1 MDRHSLLLPFILIS
15 RWAFTY
21 WYNNNPNYLLCWL
34 QPLATC
40 MHNLQLGKMAIGLQ
54 ISEPWLREY
63 QVWFFACF
71 LCTLWCGS
79 CSTFVILYFF
89 ANSNRHLTVKYS
101 LLKCY
106 WKKRMCG
113 IFCINIHFNIL
124 IFFAQCINFV
134 WCAYAWER
142 ERVIH
147 ITWMHSCEK
156 RTHESG
162 LFNYPY
168 LRG

>member
-1 MDRHSLLLPFILIS
+1 M
-15 RWAFTY
+15 
-21 WYNNNPNYLLCWL
+21 

-79 CSTFVILYFF
+79 SSTFIILYFF
-89 ANSNRHLTVKYS
+89 ANSNRCFAVKYS

-113 IFCINIHFNIL
+113 IFCVNIHFNIL
-124 IFFAQCINFV
+124 IFLAQCINFV
-134 WCAYAWER
+134 WCTYAWER
-142 ERVIH
+142 ERERELY
-147 ITWMHSCEK
+147 ITWMHSLWETIHQSKRLRQPLEQK
-156 RTHESG
+156 RTCLG
-162 LFNYPY
+162 
-168 LRG
+168 RA